1 MAMSELRLLGSMAA
15 VASAYWGGGTTT
27 AQVPPAGSFS
37 HGHHVSPQGRQSHH
51 SFTRVE
57 AAAASQQWN
66 ARIAKPNRKSRFR
79 DALSTLDF
87 EEETIPALSDPVAP
101 EVEQWTDDEI
111 DPENTNFH
119 RKIKKRGKAGFKRL
133 ETKVPSRA
141 TAVKMIEDFK
151 STPRLAITGKTSPK
165 SRNVTPM
172 QLQQQAGFLRSKKL
186 SLNDWEEQA
195 YQIIWRQ
202 KLRNASPRGK
212 EAQNL
217 FVEPH
222 VLDMRGSTDKQ
233 FEPYG
238 IPPPE
243 QIKGI
248 SLEDAVF
255 QRLARELG
263 LERKWQPLMEYLT
276 TLGICEGDF
285 QRIADRH
292 KACLQANVTA
302 VQERVEFLVG
312 LGVKREHLRKLI
324 VRHPQIIEYTVERAV
339 KPRIQ
344 YLKSLGLPENAF
356 GRVITVAP
364 SLLECSL
371 QRSLKPRVRYLVDTV
386 GVKEADMG
394 LIITRSPQVLTQSIE
409 DSLEPR
415 VEFFT
420 KKMGVSKERLAKM
433 VTRHPQLL
441 HYSVQDG
448 IRPRVNYLRS
458 IGMTKADVG
467 KVLSRLTQVLSLSV
481 ENCLKPKYDY
491 LVKELKGNVDMVTS
505 FPAYFSLSLE
515 QRIKPRHQ
523 FLVAMNRMPSG
534 PFPMKCL
541 AVTDACF
548 CQQWAKSSLE
558 EYYAFRNDLLLSN
571 FAKKFES
578 KNKVHI

>member
-1 MAMSELRLLGSMAA
+1 MVPFCMCSPLSSL
-15 VASAYWGGGTTT
+15 
-27 AQVPPAGSFS
+27 PPAGSFS
-37 HGHHVSPQGRQSHH
+37 YGHHVPQGRQSHH

-57 AAAASQQWN
+57 AAAGAAPAASQQWN
-66 ARIAKPNRKSRFR
+66 ARIAKTNRKSRFR
-79 DALSTLDF
+79 DALSTVDF
-87 EEETIPALSDPVAP
+87 EEETIAPLPDLVAP
-101 EVEQWTDDEI
+101 
-111 DPENTNFH
+111 
-119 RKIKKRGKAGFKRL
+119 
-133 ETKVPSRA
+133 
-141 TAVKMIEDFK
+141 
-151 STPRLAITGKTSPK
+151 
-165 SRNVTPM
+165 
-172 QLQQQAGFLRSKKL
+172 QAGFLRPKKL

-195 YQIIWRQ
+195 YQIILRQ

-222 VLDMRGSTDKQ
+222 VLDMRASTYKQ

-243 QIKGI
+243 QVLLIKGI

-302 VQERVEFLVG
+302 VQERVEFLVS

-548 CQQWAKSSLE
+548 CEQWAKSSLE

>member
-1 MAMSELRLLGSMAA
+1 MGSLKCLIQNSSHCCESHCFLFPLLIWGGCRRLSNGQMMRLILRTQIFTARLRSREKLVSKGWKPKCLLGPLLWKWLRISSQLLALPL
-15 VASAYWGGGTTT
+15 
-27 AQVPPAGSFS
+27 QV
-37 HGHHVSPQGRQSHH
+37 
-51 SFTRVE
+51 
-57 AAAASQQWN
+57 
-66 ARIAKPNRKSRFR
+66 
-79 DALSTLDF
+79 
-87 EEETIPALSDPVAP
+87 
-101 EVEQWTDDEI
+101 
-111 DPENTNFH
+111 
-119 RKIKKRGKAGFKRL
+119 KIKCTHNSTNIKNPKRFGFGF
-133 ETKVPSRA
+133 SA
-141 TAVKMIEDFK
+141 NFGSMCWIMG
-151 STPRLAITGKTSPK
+151 SGKTGPK

-195 YQIIWRQ
+195 YQIILRQ

-243 QIKGI
+243 QVLLVHSILNFSSQKWHFPLFLHRLTLNVWFCSEQFYWPQQIKGI

-302 VQERVEFLVG
+302 VQERVEFLVS

-394 LIITRSPQVLTQSIE
+394 LIITRSPQVSALIFM
-409 DSLEPR
+409 L
-415 VEFFT
+415 
-420 KKMGVSKERLAKM
+420 
-433 VTRHPQLL
+433 
-441 HYSVQDG
+441 
-448 IRPRVNYLRS
+448 I
-458 IGMTKADVG
+458 
-467 KVLSRLTQVLSLSV
+467 
-481 ENCLKPKYDY
+481 
-491 LVKELKGNVDMVTS
+491 
-505 FPAYFSLSLE
+505 
-515 QRIKPRHQ
+515 
-523 FLVAMNRMPSG
+523 
-534 PFPMKCL
+534 
-541 AVTDACF
+541 
-548 CQQWAKSSLE
+548 
-558 EYYAFRNDLLLSN
+558 
-571 FAKKFES
+571 
-578 KNKVHI
+578 